1 MLRIILSEYQKQKH
15 TFTKKT
21 AFLAPIMI
29 MLLGVLLGMGS
40 QPFFQPCSYNWWYT
54 LFLPGSLS
62 LICAGV
68 VQKDKK
74 KLHYRRILS
83 LPVDPQKIWFG
94 KIGGCVLLF
103 LISCA
108 VFLVGVTIGGMIIG
122 SALSFPQSAAAVALL
137 FLTFLW
143 QIPFCMIL
151 ADRWGQFA
159 ALLINLTGNIVC
171 VVFAAKGD
179 FWWIP
184 FAVPT
189 RLMCPVI
196 HILPNGLAVPAN
208 DPLLSSG
215 VILPGVLLTLALFC
229 LLSLLTALPYRRLE
243 AK

>member
-15 TFTKKT
+15 TFTKKM
-21 AFLAPIMI
+21 ALLAPIVI
-29 MLLGVLLGMGS
+29 MLLCLFLSAGS
-40 QPFFQPCSYNWWYT
+40 YFQAESYNWWYT
-54 LFLPGSLS
+54 MFLPGSLS

-74 KLHYRRILS
+74 KLNYRRILS
-83 LPVDPQKIWFG
+83 LSVEPQKIWFG
-94 KIGGCVLLF
+94 KIGGCVVLF
-103 LISCA
+103 LISCV
-108 VFLVGVTIGGMIIG
+108 VFFVGITLGGVIFG
-122 SALSFPQSAAAVALL
+122 SSFSLAQNAAAVAVL

-159 ALLINLTGNIVC
+159 ALLINMVGNIVC

-208 DPLLSSG
+208 DPLLSTG
-215 VILPGVLLTLALFC
+215 VILPGLLITLALFGT
-229 LLSLLTALPYRRLE
+229 LSLLTALPYRRLE

>member
-1 MLRIILSEYQKQKH
+1 MLRIILSEYQKQKR

-21 AFLAPIMI
+21 AFLAPIII
-29 MLLGVLLGMGS
+29 MLLCLFLSGGGY
-40 QPFFQPCSYNWWYT
+40 FQAESYNWWYT
-54 LFLPGSLS
+54 MFLPGSLS

-103 LISCA
+103 LISCFI
-108 VFLVGVTIGGMIIG
+108 FLVGITLGGAIFG
-122 SALSFPQSAAAVALL
+122 NSVSFSQGATAVALL

-215 VILPGVLLTLALFC
+215 VILPGVLITLVLFC
-229 LLSLLTALPYRRLE
+229 VLSLLTALPYRRLE

>member
-15 TFTKKT
+15 TFTQKT
-21 AFLAPIMI
+21 AFLAPIAI
-29 MLLGVLLGMGS
+29 MLLCVILGAGS
-40 QPFFQPCSYNWWYT
+40 TFQAGSYNWWYT
-54 LFLPGSLS
+54 MFLPGSLS

-83 LPVDPQKIWFG
+83 LSVEPQKIWFG
-94 KIGGCVLLF
+94 KIGGCVLFF

-108 VFLVGVTIGGMIIG
+108 VFLVGVTLGGAVFG
-122 SALSFPQSAAAVALL
+122 SSISFLQSAAASVLL

-151 ADRWGQFA
+151 ADRLGQFA
-159 ALLINLTGNIVC
+159 AILINLAANILC
-171 VVFAAKGD
+171 VIFAAKGD

-196 HILPNGLAVPAN
+196 HVLPNGLAVPAN

-215 VILPGVLLTLALFC
+215 VILPGVVITLVLFGV
-229 LLSLLTALPYRRLE
+229 LSLLTALPYRRLE
-243 AK
+243 AE

>member
-1 MLRIILSEYQKQKH
+1 MLRIILSEYQKQKR
-15 TFTKKT
+15 TFTKKA
-21 AFLAPIMI
+21 AFLAPISI
-29 MLLGVLLGMGS
+29 MLLCLFLSGGGY
-40 QPFFQPCSYNWWYT
+40 FQPEAYNWWYT
-54 LFLPGSLS
+54 MFLPGSLS

-74 KLHYRRILS
+74 KLYYRRILS

-94 KIGGCVLLF
+94 KIGGCVLLL

-108 VFLVGVTIGGMIIG
+108 VFLVGITLGGAIFG
-122 SALSFPQSAAAVALL
+122 NSVSFPQSAAAVALL

-151 ADRWGQFA
+151 ADRCGQFA

-215 VILPGVLLTLALFC
+215 VILPGVLITLALFC
-229 LLSLLTALPYRRLE
+229 ILSLLTSLPYRRLE

>member
-1 MLRIILSEYQKQKH
+1 MLRIILSEYQKQKR
-15 TFTKKT
+15 TFTKKA
-21 AFLAPIMI
+21 AFLAPISI
-29 MLLGVLLGMGS
+29 MLLCLILGAGGACS
-40 QPFFQPCSYNWWYT
+40 FQPGSYNWWYT
-54 LFLPGSLS
+54 MFLPGSLS

-74 KLHYRRILS
+74 KFHYRRILS
-83 LPVDPQKIWFG
+83 LPVEPQKIWFG

-108 VFLVGVTIGGMIIG
+108 IFLVGVTLGGMIFG

-159 ALLINLTGNIVC
+159 ALLINLTGNMVC
-171 VVFAAKGD
+171 VIFAAKGD
-179 FWWIP
+179 FWCIP

-196 HILPNGLAVPAN
+196 HVLPNGLAVPSN

-215 VILPGVLLTLALFC
+215 VILPGVLITLALFC
-229 LLSLLTALPYRRLE
+229 VLSLLTSLPYRRLE
-243 AK
+243 AE